1 MTPHLKDW
9 TIGVSEDE
17 GCSWLCITGDSGE
30 SLAFRV
36 ERGSVRA
43 RMLQTLAIALA
54 NAWSEEAM
62 QQMREPSDAAITRQA
77 AAPAE
82 GEKRGSHLK

>member
-1 MTPHLKDW
+1 MTPHLEDW

-17 GCSWLCITGDSGE
+17 GCSWLCITSDSGE

-43 RMLQTLAIALA
+43 QMLQTLAIALA
-54 NAWSEEAM
+54 NARGAEAM
-62 QQMREPSDAAITRQA
+62 QQMRGPSDAVLARQA

-82 GEKRGSHLK
+82 GK